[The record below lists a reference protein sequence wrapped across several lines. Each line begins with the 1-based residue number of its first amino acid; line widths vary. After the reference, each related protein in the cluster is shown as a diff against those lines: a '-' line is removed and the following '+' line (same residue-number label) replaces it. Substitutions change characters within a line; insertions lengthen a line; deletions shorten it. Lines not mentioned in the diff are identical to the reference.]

1 MSSSSSICSGGAT
14 DRPWFLTLNSEVNE
28 VFVWKSGIRLKL
40 KDGSSS
46 GTVTEASVLSAAER
60 TITVS
65 DVC

>member
-14 DRPWFLTLNSEVNE
+14 DRPWFLTLNSE